1 MVIGK
6 VLSNVGEYLGLVNY
20 EKSCRPF
27 YLSPLGKYVTV
38 SIDMQNFQ
46 FQNLDSSL
54 NPLHLALLDFV
65 GRGLSNIIV
74 FADESN
80 LNELRHFHRS
90 LEESETINQVV
101 RIVYN
106 KSKFNAM
113 ISTHSAYWSCTKQF
127 SNLTYD
133 QIKVMEFNSKIM
145 DYIEV

>member
-20 EKSCRPF
+20 EKSSRPF

-90 LEESETINQVV
+90 LEESETINQIV

-113 ISTHSAYWSCTKQF
+113 ISTDSAYWSCTKQF